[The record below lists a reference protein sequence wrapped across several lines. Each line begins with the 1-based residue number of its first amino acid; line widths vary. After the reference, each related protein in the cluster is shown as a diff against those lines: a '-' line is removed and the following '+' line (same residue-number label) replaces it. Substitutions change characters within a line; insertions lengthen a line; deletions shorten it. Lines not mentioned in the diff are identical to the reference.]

1 MNVPTPTELAGILA
15 RNRSAASVPQWTP
28 TPGSVLFTYVD
39 NSNIWIEGQR
49 IQAVRQGLARDLNDA
64 ARRGICVPWSYDF
77 GRLYELVCPVGT
89 NVGRSILVGSKPP
102 PNDSL
107 WERARD
113 EGFEVEVFDR
123 NRSNKEKQVDSTIV
137 TKMMEDSF
145 QYMNSDRGDTAVLV
159 AGDADYM
166 PCVRSL
172 QERDLKVRV
181 VFWRHATSH
190 ELRESADNF
199 TPLDPHFDQLTL
211 TPM

>member
-1 MNVPTPTELAGILA
+1 VGA
-15 RNRSAASVPQWTP
+15 R
-28 TPGSVLFTYVD
+28 
-39 NSNIWIEGQR
+39 I
-49 IQAVRQGLARDLNDA
+49 
-64 ARRGICVPWSYDF
+64 
-77 GRLYELVCPVGT
+77 
-89 NVGRSILVGSKPP
+89 GRSILVGSRPP

-123 NRSNKEKQVDSTIV
+123 NPANKEKQVDSTIV
-137 TKMMEDSF
+137 TKMIEDSY
-145 QYMNSDRGDTAVLV
+145 QYMKAERGDTAVLV

-181 VFWRHATSH
+181 VFWNHATSH

-199 TPLDPHFDQLTL
+199 TALDPYFDRLTL
-211 TPM
+211 TST